1 MSRSNA
7 TTTDAAQT
15 HTGTSQ
21 GHPVP
26 AEPTPLNF
34 DSEADLLALL
44 DRMRGELEHRVADA
58 VERAQRGDNKG
69 KNRAKEPVD
78 RAKVDELV
86 QKRFFDHVMQ
96 TVLKNCT
103 IAGEPYKVD
112 KKTKKVVL
120 KGDAVETQPL
130 DQKLD
135 ANVRKYQ
142 EQLFDAREVNAKERI
157 DAPQRVAEDVKQV
170 VALDREGIEKLDAGR
185 FELPQTEGSLRPDSQ
200 QKKDSDGINAAQA
213 QEYFATAKE
222 GLKQII
228 RNVPELDNAAI
239 QATQTAV
246 DTSRLT

>member
-44 DRMRGELEHRVADA
+44 DRMRSELEHRVTDA

-86 QKRFFDHVMQ
+86 QK
-96 TVLKNCT
+96 
-103 IAGEPYKVD
+103 VD
-112 KKTKKVVL
+112 SL
-120 KGDAVETQPL
+120 SHLLLVE
-130 DQKLD
+130 
-135 ANVRKYQ
+135 
-142 EQLFDAREVNAKERI
+142 ARCADFGGHHE
-157 DAPQRVAEDVKQV
+157 
-170 VALDREGIEKLDAGR
+170 
-185 FELPQTEGSLRPDSQ
+185 TEIL
-200 QKKDSDGINAAQA
+200 
-213 QEYFATAKE
+213 
-222 GLKQII
+222 
-228 RNVPELDNAAI
+228 
-239 QATQTAV
+239 
-246 DTSRLT
+246 